1 MEIEILNTPWQDDT
15 LVTKGFSSRKKALY
29 VEKNRP
35 GAFEKYNQSDS
46 HKSIVERQITLA
58 SKGYGKIPKMASK
71 SSANKQRENP
81 KILLNI
87 IENVRFL
94 GKIYSL
100 NPQSRYLKIDTC
112 LQILVSYDIWRQ
124 MSHYFLLL
132 RVK

>member
-124 MSHYFLLL
+124 IVTLFSSS
-132 RVK
+132 KS